1 MELTLEVLEKLAV
14 RTIEYIN
21 NDLGMNGVSK
31 EFKIEEVNQL
41 DFLDISTMIALSGYL
56 KGTIGFSVSDK
67 LAYEMIQNSI
77 FGEIDEDELEELV
90 SENVAETL
98 NIVLG
103 NILNQLEGVKNGQP
117 IDISTPYTLHNS
129 VSITKKKNGK
139 MFLCLLSYKEE
150 KILISYF
157 I

>member
-1 MELTLEVLEKLAV
+1 MELSQEILQKLTK
-14 RTIEYIN
+14 RTIKYIN
-21 NDLGMNGVSK
+21 EDLALGEVSQ
-31 EFKIEEVNQL
+31 EFEIDEVDKL
-41 DFLDISTMIALSGYL
+41 DLLDISTMIALSGSI
-56 KGTIGFSVSDK
+56 KGTVGLSVSNE
-67 LAYEMIQNSI
+67 LAFKMVEGFIYGEMAQS
-77 FGEIDEDELEELV
+77 ELEELA

-103 NILNQLEGVKNGQP
+103 NILSELDSVNKGEI

-139 MFLCLLSYKEE
+139 MYLSILQYKDEKILLSY
-150 KILISYF
+150 F